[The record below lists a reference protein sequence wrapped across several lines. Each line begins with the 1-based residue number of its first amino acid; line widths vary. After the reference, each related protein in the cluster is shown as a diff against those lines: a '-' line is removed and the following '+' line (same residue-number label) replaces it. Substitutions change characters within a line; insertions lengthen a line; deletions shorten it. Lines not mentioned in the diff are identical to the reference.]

1 MSLKCSEIN
10 SIYIVSKKCR
20 YSAVILS
27 LYCDW
32 EGSMNLSDELKKLSL
47 EKQDQHGRH
56 AFLVVKEEVRQAL
69 SEGFTVIEVW
79 RNLNAKGKTPVQ
91 YRQFARY
98 VRRFITQPKT
108 KKQAAQGPSCSDT
121 VKGESRGAQAA
132 STPSS
137 TSLTGR
143 FEYDPMGK
151 PWSELV

>member
-1 MSLKCSEIN
+1 
-10 SIYIVSKKCR
+10 
-20 YSAVILS
+20 
-27 LYCDW
+27 
-32 EGSMNLSDELKKLSL
+32 MNLSDELKKLSL
-47 EKQDQHGRH
+47 EKQDQHGRL
-56 AFLVVKEEVRQAL
+56 AFLVVQEEVREAL

-79 RNLNAKGKTPVQ
+79 RHLNAKGKTPVQ